1 MFKRAPDPFS
11 LRTSTTVRYEF
22 ESGAIYDGEWLE
34 GNRHGVGKQANV
46 DGNLDEQ
53 RGDVSRRSA
62 SSIDIYIYIYLLC
75 VSRRAGVWGGKA
87 RK

>member
-62 SSIDIYIYIYLLC
+62 SSIDIYIYIYLLY